1 MYEIDWDEI
10 NMELHSVK
18 TRWAP
23 KFSVTLY
30 TTLFFQMKWSYER
43 GILCFFIN
51 QKGNKKS

>member
-30 TTLFFQMKWSYER
+30 TMQ
-43 GILCFFIN
+43 
-51 QKGNKKS
+51 